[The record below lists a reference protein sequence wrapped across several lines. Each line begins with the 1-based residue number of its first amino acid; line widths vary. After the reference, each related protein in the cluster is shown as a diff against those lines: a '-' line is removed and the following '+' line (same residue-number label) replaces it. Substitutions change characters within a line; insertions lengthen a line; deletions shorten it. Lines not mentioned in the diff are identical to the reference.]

1 MHMTAVV
8 RYRKGERGERP
19 WGRWEVLEIGE
30 RYCVKRIDVLPAARL
45 SLQFHHHRG
54 ENWMIVDGE
63 GVVDRNGEHIA
74 VARGA
79 HVHIPQGAKH
89 RITNT
94 GDAVLTFIEVQQGDL
109 LDENDI
115 VRLEDDYGR

>member
-1 MHMTAVV
+1 MMAAI

-19 WGRWEVLEIGE
+19 WGRWEVLEIGD

-45 SLQFHHHRG
+45 SLQFHYYRS
-54 ENWMIVDGE
+54 EDWVVVDGHGIVE
-63 GVVDRNGEHIA
+63 RDGERISVD
-74 VARGA
+74 RGA
-79 HVHIPQGAKH
+79 HVSIPQGSIH
-89 RITNT
+89 RVNNT
-94 GDAVLTFIEVQQGDL
+94 SNTLLSIIEIQQGDI